1 MSDRVSGRP
10 SRVNLTSRIA
20 LVLGVLAVVAGP
32 AAPLVGAA
40 GNLTITT
47 PYPEIVAEPG
57 STATFKLTLTAAVAN
72 PTSVTLKTTGAP
84 DGWANRF
91 RGSGSVIGSVY
102 VASDKPADAPDVQ
115 FSADVPAD
123 ATANEYP
130 MTLVATG
137 DNGQSATL
145 VVKVKVESAAGGS
158 VSLTPD
164 YPQKKGDSG
173 STFSFNLTV
182 TNSTPSEGTYSF
194 DSQGP
199 SGWKVAVE
207 PSGQAQATSLTVAAG
222 STGSLAATVTPD
234 PNAVAG
240 DYPVEVTVSGGG
252 KTAKV
257 DLVITIIG
265 SYSLTVSTPD
275 QVLSTSANAGSEK
288 DFTIVVTNGGTAPIT
303 NIVPTT
309 TNLPTGWTVTF
320 DPAKI
325 DSLPGGTANNSQNVV
340 AKITPSSDAIAGD
353 YAITF
358 NANGTEASGKQD
370 VRVRV
375 ETPQLW
381 WIAGVVLL
389 LATFAGLYWVF
400 RTYGRR

>member
-10 SRVNLTSRIA
+10 SRVSLTSRIA

-40 GNLTITT
+40 ESLTITT

-57 STATFKLTLTAAVAN
+57 STATFKLTLTAST
-72 PTSVTLKTTGAP
+72 PTGVTLKANGAP
-84 DGWANRF
+84 NGWANRF
-91 RGSGSVIGSVY
+91 GGSGSVIGSVY
-102 VASDKPADAPDVQ
+102 VANDKPANAPDVQ
-115 FSADVPAD
+115 FSADVPSD

-130 MTLVATG
+130 ITLVATA

-145 VVKVKVESAAGGS
+145 VVKVKVESAAGGTI
-158 VSLTPD
+158 SLAAD

-173 STFSFNLTV
+173 STFSFNLTLK
-182 TNSTPSEGTYSF
+182 NDTPTEGTYSF
-194 DSQGP
+194 DGTAP
-199 SGWKVAVE
+199 AGWKVAVE
-207 PSGQAQATSLTVAAG
+207 PSGQTQATSLIVAAG
-222 STGSLAATVTPD
+222 SSGTLSATVTPD
-234 PNAVAG
+234 PNATAG

-257 DLVITIIG
+257 DLVVTIIG

-288 DFTIVVTNGGTAPIT
+288 DFTIVITNGGTAPVT

-325 DSLPGGTANNSQNVV
+325 DSLPGGTANNSANVV
-340 AKITPSSDAIAGD
+340 AKITPSKDAIAGD

-370 VRVRV
+370 IRVRV

-389 LATFAGLYWVF
+389 LATFAALYWVF

>member
-1 MSDRVSGRP
+1 M
-10 SRVNLTSRIA
+10 TSRIA

-32 AAPLVGAA
+32 AAPIVGAA
-40 GNLTITT
+40 ETLTITT

-57 STATFKLTLTAAVAN
+57 STATFKLTLTAST
-72 PTSVTLKTTGAP
+72 PTGVTLKANGAP
-84 DGWANRF
+84 NGWANRF
-91 RGSGSVIGSVY
+91 GGSGSVIGSVY
-102 VASDKPADAPDVQ
+102 VANDKPANAPDVQ
-115 FSADVPAD
+115 FSADVPSD
-123 ATANEYP
+123 ATANDYP
-130 MTLVATG
+130 ITLVATA

-145 VVKVKVESAAGGS
+145 VVKVKVESSAGGTI
-158 VSLTPD
+158 SLAAD

-173 STFSFNLTV
+173 STFSFNLTLK
-182 TNSTPSEGTYSF
+182 NDTPTEGTYSF
-194 DSQGP
+194 DGTAP
-199 SGWKVAVE
+199 TGWKVVVE
-207 PSGQAQATSLTVAAG
+207 PSGQTQATSLIVAAG
-222 STGSLAATVTPD
+222 SSGTLSATVTPD
-234 PNAVAG
+234 PNATTG

-257 DLVITIIG
+257 DLVVTIIG

-288 DFTIVVTNGGTAPIT
+288 DFTIVITNGGTAPVT

-325 DSLPGGTANNSQNVV
+325 SSLPGGTANNSQNVV
-340 AKITPSSDAIAGD
+340 AKITPSKDAIAGD

-370 VRVRV
+370 IRVRV

-389 LATFAGLYWVF
+389 VATFAALYWVF

>member
-10 SRVNLTSRIA
+10 SRVSLTSRIA

-40 GNLTITT
+40 ESLTITT

-57 STATFKLTLTAAVAN
+57 STATFKLTLTAST
-72 PTSVTLKTTGAP
+72 PTGVTLTATGAP
-84 DGWANRF
+84 TGWANRF
-91 RGSGSVIGSVY
+91 GGSGSVIGSVY
-102 VASDKPADAPDVQ
+102 VANDKAANAPDVQ
-115 FSADVPAD
+115 FSADVPSD

-130 MTLVATG
+130 ITLVATA
-137 DNGQSATL
+137 DNGQTATL
-145 VVKVKVESAAGGS
+145 VVKVKVESSAGGTI
-158 VSLTPD
+158 SLAAD

-173 STFSFNLTV
+173 STFSFNLTLK
-182 TNSTPSEGTYSF
+182 NDTPTEGTYSF
-194 DSQGP
+194 DGTAP
-199 SGWKVAVE
+199 TGWKVAVE
-207 PSGQAQATSLTVAAG
+207 PSGQTQATSLIVAAG
-222 STGSLAATVTPD
+222 SSGTLSATVTPD
-234 PNAVAG
+234 PNATAG

-257 DLVITIIG
+257 DLVVTIIG

-288 DFTIVVTNGGTAPIT
+288 DFTIVITNGGTAPVT

-340 AKITPSSDAIAGD
+340 AKITPSKDAIAGD

-370 VRVRV
+370 IRVRV

-389 LATFAGLYWVF
+389 LATFAALYWVF